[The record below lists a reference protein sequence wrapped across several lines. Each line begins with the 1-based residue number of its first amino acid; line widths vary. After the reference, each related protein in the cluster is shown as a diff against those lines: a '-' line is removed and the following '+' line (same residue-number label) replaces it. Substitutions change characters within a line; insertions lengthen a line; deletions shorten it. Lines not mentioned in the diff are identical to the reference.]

1 MTDTASN
8 NSMKLGRVISTF
20 PTGATSQG
28 NPIPLDCANAWA
40 RKSNNNGTISSLEI
54 IENPTKED
62 YNYVDSYLDSVNRG
76 INMLLSHSENLIA
89 EANGSDPSP
98 THDSLRDELTRISH
112 MKNVICLHK

>member
-40 RKSNNNGTISSLEI
+40 RKSNNNGTISSVEI

-76 INMLLSHSENLIA
+76 INFLLTHSESHIA

-98 THDSLRDELTRISH
+98 THDSLRDELTRISL
-112 MKNVICLHK
+112 MKNVIRLHK